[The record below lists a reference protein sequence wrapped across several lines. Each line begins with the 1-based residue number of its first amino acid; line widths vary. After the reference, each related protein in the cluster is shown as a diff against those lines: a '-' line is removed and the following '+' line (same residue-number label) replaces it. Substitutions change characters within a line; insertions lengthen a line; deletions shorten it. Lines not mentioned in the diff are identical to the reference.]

1 MKVFFVN
8 AVCGTGSTGRIV
20 TDLLHTL
27 RAQGHDGK
35 IAFGLGEAKNA
46 SPDDTVKIGG
56 RLNYYWHN
64 ALSRLTDHAGLY
76 SKAATRRL
84 IRAIREYDPDVI
96 HLHNLHGYYV
106 NYEMLF
112 AFLKTYGKK
121 VVWTLHDCWAFTGH
135 CAHYSYVGCQKWQTQ
150 CHHCSQPKAYPKC
163 YTKGD
168 AEKNFARKKAAFCG
182 VPNLTVVTP
191 SQWLADEVKKS
202 FLKNYPV
209 EVIHNG
215 IDLEIFRPRE
225 SDFRQRYGLDGKKI
239 ILGVSNVWIRQ
250 KGPEDFFALSQ
261 KLDDSHK
268 IVLVGLTPEQKEVL
282 PESILGIVRTENAA
296 ELAEIYSAADV
307 FVNPSYEETMGLVTA
322 EALACG
328 TPAIVY
334 DATAVPEVVDEA
346 CGIVVKAGDISG
358 LAQSIPLAKALSPAA
373 AKERALSFE
382 KQHQYRRYLS
392 VYLNSQTQ

>member
-35 IAFGLGEAKNA
+35 IAFGVGEAKNV
-46 SPDDTVKIGG
+46 SPGDAVKIGG
-56 RLNYYWHN
+56 KLNYYLHN

-135 CAHYSYVGCQKWQTQ
+135 CAHYSYVGCQKWQTL

-168 AEKNFARKKAAFCG
+168 AEKNFARKKAAFYG

-215 IDLEIFRPRE
+215 IDLEIFHHRE
-225 SDFRQRYGLDGKKI
+225 SDFRQRYGLEGKKI
-239 ILGVSNVWIRQ
+239 ILGVANVWNKR
-250 KGPEDFFALSQ
+250 KGLDDFIELS
-261 KLDDSHK
+261 KLLDDSYK
-268 IVLVGLTPEQKEVL
+268 IVLVGLTSEQKEAL
-282 PESILGIVRTENAA
+282 PEGILGITRTGNAT

-307 FVNPSYEETMGLVTA
+307 FVNLSYEDTYPTVNL
-322 EALACG
+322 EAQACG
-328 TPAIVY
+328 TPVLTY
-334 DATAVPEVVDEA
+334 DTGGCAETILPNG
-346 CGIVVKAGDISG
+346 GIVVPQGDLTAVIAEMQKLFGVSVPKAPVLGRPVFASNQ
-358 LAQSIPLAKALSPAA
+358 LEFY
-373 AKERALSFE
+373 KETL
-382 KQHQYRRYLS
+382 YP
-392 VYLNSQTQ
+392 